1 MDATISTI
9 TERFSQTATTT
20 YHALS
25 RLVKSAID
33 GNECAIPET
42 IAKLYSND
50 FNFGDLEA
58 QLGLVHSLLAGTSV
72 STMKEFATWLVATPS
87 RVYLCQVEK
96 LVKLVLTLPATNA
109 CSERSFSALK
119 RIKTYLR
126 SSMSQRRLNSC
137 MILHTSRRKR
147 IRSMQKR

>member
-1 MDATISTI
+1 MASRKRRCPTRFEEGRRSSYHDDDTPKDAARREYFFIMDATISTI
-9 TERFSQTATTT
+9 TERFSQTATNT
-20 YHALS
+20 YHASS

-87 RVYLCQVEK
+87 
-96 LVKLVLTLPATNA
+96 
-109 CSERSFSALK
+109 
-119 RIKTYLR
+119 
-126 SSMSQRRLNSC
+126 
-137 MILHTSRRKR
+137 
-147 IRSMQKR
+147 